1 MKMKIYFFFIF
12 VDYLLHTIDFIYA
25 CSVGVIDAGSTGTRL
40 NIFQIKNNEINTVSV
55 IKQKGGIDT
64 IPFNSIGI
72 YLNNLIKNA
81 NFPTNVPLIFN
92 STAGMRKLNKVNS
105 NKILDK
111 IKKEMWEY
119 NLIEN
124 KVIKGEVE
132 AYYTLKSIEYAAPE
146 MKEFII
152 IDMGGKSVQII
163 EKNENGHSVKSYEIG
178 ILDNECLLAQDN
190 IINEIN
196 VKRHENNRIDI
207 IKRSYNELIKKYKN
221 DQITNK
227 QVELKKE
234 NLKSIINSTFQNLF
248 DIKKT
253 NQNYLITHNNYNK
266 LELNNNT
273 NSNGIC
279 NEASNGIHIDTNPLE
294 INNDTNQSN
303 SNINVQYNS
312 LNNNENCCNL
322 KNNTCVSN
330 LNLPGMNNNEKC
342 CNFKNNTCVSNLYLP
357 GINNNEKCCNFR
369 NNTCFSN
376 LYLPGMNNNTCSTN
390 LNTLGINNNKGIIN
404 ILNSSKRCNLDP
416 LSNFLKYSIEDN
428 KQDINRGCVINV
440 YNLPN
445 VNSIFNFNVY
455 NNNNNNQSKYK
466 KQTSFNNALNNNI
479 ELRNIEQPVFN
490 SVTNNN
496 IKQNM
501 LEKLQKV
508 ILAKYC
514 KCNINNYNKIKPL
527 ENIEKNKS
535 VFLLSI
541 FNDLFG
547 SENEDKTLE
556 TIEYE
561 YKNACYNQFTK
572 TCKEKNFLISFLK
585 KLGFEQKQR
594 FKIVR
599 YLNKID
605 ITWSYGKAIDFCENN
620 SL

>member
-1 MKMKIYFFFIF
+1 MKIKMKMKIYFFFIF

-55 IKQKGGIDT
+55 IRQKGGIDT

-81 NFPTNVPLIFN
+81 NLPTNVPLIFN

-105 NKILDK
+105 DKILDK

-190 IINEIN
+190 IINKIN

-234 NLKSIINSTFQNLF
+234 NLKSIINSTLQNLF

-253 NQNYLITHNNYNK
+253 NQNDLITHNNYNK

-273 NSNGIC
+273 NRNGIC

-294 INNDTNQSN
+294 INNDTSQSN
-303 SNINVQYNS
+303 SNINVQCNS
-312 LNNNENCCNL
+312 LNNNENCCN
-322 KNNTCVSN
+322 
-330 LNLPGMNNNEKC
+330 
-342 CNFKNNTCVSNLYLP
+342 FKNNTCV
-357 GINNNEKCCNFR
+357 
-369 NNTCFSN
+369 SN

-416 LSNFLKYSIEDN
+416 LTNSLKYSIEDD

-455 NNNNNNQSKYK
+455 NNNNESNYE

-514 KCNINNYNKIKPL
+514 KCNINNYNKIKQL

-605 ITWSYGKAIDFCENN
+605 ISWSYGKAIDFCENN